1 MNQTTVTDQ
10 TLDLHRLELRY
21 AELRVPDALAITRLA
36 RSIAVNGQLVPC
48 IAVAGEESAL
58 ILLDGYRR
66 VAALRQLGKDTAEV
80 ALPFQQTC
88 RSICVHLLNKST

>member
-1 MNQTTVTDQ
+1 MDHTTATAR

-21 AELRVPDALAITRLA
+21 ADLRVPDALAITRLA

-48 IAVAGEESAL
+48 IVVAGEGNAL

-66 VAALRQLGKDTAEV
+66 VAALRQPARIRPRSPCPVRKH
-80 ALPFQQTC
+80 ALVSAF
-88 RSICVHLLNKST
+88 IC